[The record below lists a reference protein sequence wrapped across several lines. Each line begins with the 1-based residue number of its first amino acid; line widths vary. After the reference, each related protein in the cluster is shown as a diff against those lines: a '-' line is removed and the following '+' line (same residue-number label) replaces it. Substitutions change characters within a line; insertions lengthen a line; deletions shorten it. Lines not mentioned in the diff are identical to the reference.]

1 MAASKEARPTHTVEA
16 IPSDVN
22 TGVFL
27 GNTALDNVVSC
38 VVAMGAEL
46 WATKRRLL
54 VMEAVMQSRGITAEM
69 VEKYVPTAEQ
79 VAAWQ
84 KERDRYIDLTLG
96 PLANEGYR
104 SVSAERSGR

>member
-1 MAASKEARPTHTVEA
+1 MAASKDRPTYTVEA

-22 TGVFL
+22 TGAFL

-54 VMEAVMQSRGITAEM
+54 VMEAVMQSRGITPEM
-69 VEKYVPTAEQ
+69 IEKFVPSAAQT
-79 VAAWQ
+79 AAWEQ
-84 KERDRYIDLTLG
+84 ERDRYIALTLG
-96 PLANEGYR
+96 PLSHEGYR
-104 SVSAERSGR
+104 SFAAERSER

>member
-1 MAASKEARPTHTVEA
+1 MAVSKDRPTHTVEA

-27 GNTALDNVVSC
+27 GSTALDNVVSC

-54 VMEAVMQSRGITAEM
+54 VMEAVMQSRGITPEM
-69 VEKYVPTAEQ
+69 IETFVPTAAQ
-79 VAAWQ
+79 AAAWE

-96 PLANEGYR
+96 PLSNEGFR
-104 SVSAERSGR
+104 SVGSEYPER

>member
-1 MAASKEARPTHTVEA
+1 MATSTDRPTHTVEA

-27 GNTALDNVVSC
+27 GSTALDNVVSV

-54 VMEAVMQSRGITAEM
+54 VMEAVMQSRGVTPEM
-69 VEKYVPTAEQ
+69 IEKFVPSAAQ
-79 VAAWQ
+79 AAAWE

-96 PLANEGYR
+96 PLANEGFR
-104 SVSAERSGR
+104 SVGSERPER